1 VVRAERCYTLPYMV
15 RLLLGTIKGGLIG
28 AGLGYVA
35 TRLGVT
41 GGVLAF
47 VTYAAV
53 GFVVGLVC
61 GKALWRQETL
71 WTPALKGL
79 VGAALVTGIYWG
91 ATKLLG
97 GFKLA
102 FATQLGAPDR
112 PLVNLPLVL
121 APILGIVYG
130 IFVEIDD
137 GEKKAAA
144 AAGK

>member
-1 VVRAERCYTLPYMV
+1 MV

-28 AGLGYVA
+28 AGLGYAA

-47 VTYAAV
+47 ATYAVV
-53 GFVVGLVC
+53 GFLVGLVC

-79 VGAALVTGIYWG
+79 VGAGLLTGIYWG

-97 GFKLA
+97 GLKLG
-102 FATQLGAPDR
+102 FATHLGAPDQ
-112 PLVNLPLVL
+112 PLVHLPLLL

-130 IFVEIDD
+130 IFIEIDD
-137 GEKKAAA
+137 GEKKAQPPAA
-144 AAGK
+144 K

>member
-1 VVRAERCYTLPYMV
+1 MVRAGHCYTFAFMV
-15 RLLLGTIKGGLIG
+15 RLLLGIIKGGLIG
-28 AGLGYVA
+28 AGLGFAA

-47 VTYAAV
+47 ATYAVV

-79 VGAALVTGIYWG
+79 VGAALLTGLYWG

-97 GFKLA
+97 GFKLDL
-102 FATQLGAPDR
+102 ATHYGAPDA
-112 PLVNLPLVL
+112 PLVNLPLL
-121 APILGIVYG
+121 FAPLLGIVYG
-130 IFVEIDD
+130 VFVELDD
-137 GEKKAAA
+137 GEKKAPAA
-144 AAGK
+144 APK